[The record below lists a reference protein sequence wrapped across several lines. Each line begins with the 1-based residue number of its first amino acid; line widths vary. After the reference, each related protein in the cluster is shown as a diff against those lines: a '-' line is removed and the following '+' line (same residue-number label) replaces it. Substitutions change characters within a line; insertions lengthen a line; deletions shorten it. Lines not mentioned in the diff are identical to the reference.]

1 MKAEIK
7 MHETIA
13 MVLLIL
19 WLKQSI
25 YEAYSGWLSTLVMW
39 SCYMMKSEEKK
50 MNFMKQNNRRY

>member
-13 MVLLIL
+13 MILLIL

-25 YEAYSGWLSTLVMW
+25 YEAYSGWLSTLVM
-39 SCYMMKSEEKK
+39 
-50 MNFMKQNNRRY
+50 